1 MGHAHGHGGGKRLNR
16 DAQAHKTM
24 IDGACNKTLNRCVSQ
39 DYCTVCP
46 VLARFV
52 IGPIV
57 FVDEPLTT
65 SKGHAEARG

>member
-1 MGHAHGHGGGKRLNR
+1 
-16 DAQAHKTM
+16 M